1 MTHAAALGDSGDLT
15 TVRHRTAMIDGL
27 SIFYR
32 EAGDR
37 RNPTLVLLH
46 GFPSSSVMFR
56 DLMPRLAD
64 RLHLIAPDY
73 PGFGRSDAPASQAFR
88 YTFDHLT
95 EIVDRF
101 LEQQRIV
108 DYSLY
113 LQDYGGPIGFRL
125 ALAHPERVR
134 GLIIQNAVAHER
146 GLSDL
151 WVSRKAFWADR
162 AAHEAQARAN
172 LLSLEATRQRHVG
185 RSPHPERIDPATWE
199 SEYALLTRPGMIDIQ
214 LDLFHDYRTNVASY
228 PKWQAYLRDVQP
240 PTLVVWGKH
249 DPSFT
254 VAGAVAYGED
264 LPEAEVHL
272 LDAGHFALDEA
283 APQIADLIRGFFA
296 VRAPGA
302 WGRRREHSP
311 E

>member
-1 MTHAAALGDSGDLT
+1 MTHAAAHEGSSDLT
-15 TVRHRTAMIDGL
+15 AVRHDTATVEGL

-32 EAGDR
+32 EAGDPS
-37 RNPTLVLLH
+37 NPTLVLLH

-64 RLHLIAPDY
+64 RFHLIAPDY
-73 PGFGRSDAPASQAFR
+73 PGFGRSDAPPPSAFS
-88 YTFDHLT
+88 YTFDRLT
-95 EIVDRF
+95 EVVDRF
-101 LEQQRIV
+101 LEQRHIAR
-108 DYSLY
+108 YALY

-125 ALAHPERVR
+125 ALAHPERLTA
-134 GLIIQNAVAHER
+134 LIIQNAVAHEQ

-151 WVSRKAFWADR
+151 WGPRRAFWADR
-162 AAHEAQARAN
+162 ATHEAAVRAN

-185 RSPHPERIDPATWE
+185 RSPHPERIDPEAWE
-199 SEYALLTRPGMIDIQ
+199 SEYALLSRPGMVDIQ
-214 LDLFHDYRTNVASY
+214 LELFYDYRTNVGSY

-249 DPSFT
+249 DLSCT
-254 VAGAVAYGED
+254 IAGAVAYGED

-283 APQIADLIRGFFA
+283 APQIAELIRSFVA
-296 VRAPGA
+296 VRG
-302 WGRRREHSP
+302 WTSRRERSP
-311 E
+311 K